1 VQAKNEDRQALEA
14 LVCSIQDKTSGL
26 ALQMLN
32 DLEDAEDEQSA
43 RDFANEMIAK
53 EQFELTTKRR

>member
-1 VQAKNEDRQALEA
+1 VQAKNEDWQALEA
-14 LVCSIQDKTSGL
+14 LVCGIQDKTYGL
-26 ALQMLN
+26 ALQILN

-53 EQFELTTKRR
+53 E